1 MAENLPAKK
10 KIGFVASGGAAKAAC
25 FHMGVALALQRK
37 GFHFRSGL
45 SRDAGPATLSGREID
60 VLVGS
65 SAGAM
70 ACSLIASGFP
80 LDDIYRS
87 FLGQRN
93 ASFPM
98 LSYGQMLDMN
108 LRDTIL
114 RFLPRL
120 PKALAIRGAQSIESI
135 VQALFCANGFYTTAK
150 LERYLRRQLLPSNR
164 FADLAS
170 ELYIVT
176 TTLDNPGRLI
186 LGPRELMPRQR
197 EEHYYD
203 AETRYA
209 TDVEISHAA
218 AASMSLPPVFK
229 PYPLRTEEGLVWT
242 FDGEIRKTLSTH
254 IAKDAGCD
262 LVIVSYTHQPYHYR
276 EDIGSLIDYG
286 IPSILVQ
293 ALYQLVES
301 RILNSK
307 ETHDMKRMVISEIQ
321 AFCRKYSI
329 DDEARDELL
338 RSLTAKLN
346 FNPDVEYIFIHPTER
361 EEDLFFSDHF
371 NLAPATMEKIAE
383 SGFRSAIR
391 VLKNYN
397 FTFSDPQGETISP
410 VDAPAFEKA
419 G

>member
-1 MAENLPAKK
+1 MVQHISHKK

-37 GFHFRSGL
+37 GFQFRSGL
-45 SRDAGPATLSGREID
+45 TRNAVPASFTGRDIE

-65 SAGAM
+65 SAGAF
-70 ACSLIASGFP
+70 ACAMIVSGFP
-80 LDDIYRS
+80 LEDIYRS

-98 LSYGQMLDMN
+98 LSYAQMLDFN
-108 LRDTIL
+108 LRDTLL

-120 PKALAIRGAQSIESI
+120 PKSLAIRGHQSLESL
-135 VQALFCANGFYTTAK
+135 VQSLFSANGLCTTNK
-150 LERYLRRQLLPSNR
+150 LERYLERQLLPSNR
-164 FADLAS
+164 FQDYDS

-186 LGPRELMPRQR
+186 LGPRKLVPKKRPMQYFD
-197 EEHYYD
+197 EETQYST
-203 AETRYA
+203 EI
-209 TDVEISHAA
+209 EISHAA

-229 PYPLRTEEGLVWT
+229 PYPLRTSEGIVWA

-262 LVIVSYTHQPYHYR
+262 LIIVSYTHQPYHYR

-286 IPSILVQ
+286 VPSILVQ
-293 ALYQLVES
+293 AIYQLIES
-301 RILNSK
+301 RIVNSR
-307 ETHDMKRMVISEIQ
+307 ESHDMKRMVLEEIKSFAQRHQIS
-321 AFCRKYSI
+321 
-329 DDEARDELL
+329 DEARDELL
-338 RSLTAKLN
+338 KILMDKLSI
-346 FNPDVEYIFIHPTER
+346 NPDVEFIFINPSSR

-371 NLAPATMEKIAE
+371 NLSPKSMEKIAE

-391 VLKNYN
+391 VLKDYN
-397 FTFSDPQGETISP
+397 FTFVEP
-410 VDAPAFEKA
+410 VTHTQIA

>member
-1 MAENLPAKK
+1 MVETLPKKK

-37 GFHFRSGL
+37 GFSFRSGL
-45 SRDAGPATLSGREID
+45 ARETAPPTLAGNEIE

-65 SAGAM
+65 SAGAF
-70 ACSLIASGFP
+70 ACSLILSGYP
-80 LDDIYRS
+80 LEDVYRS

-93 ASFPM
+93 PSFPM
-98 LSYGQMLDMN
+98 LSYGQMLDLN
-108 LRDTIL
+108 LRDTLL

-120 PKALAIRGAQSIESI
+120 PKSLAIRGSGSLESLVQS
-135 VQALFCANGFYTTAK
+135 LFCANGMCTTNK
-150 LERYLRRQLLPSNR
+150 IERYLRKQLMPSNR

-170 ELYIVT
+170 EFFVVT

-186 LGPRELMPRQR
+186 CGPRQLIPANRPQ
-197 EEHYYD
+197 HYYD
-203 AETRYA
+203 AETRYV
-209 TDVEISHAA
+209 TEIDISHAA

-229 PYPLRTEEGLVWT
+229 PYPLRTGEGLVWV

-262 LVIVSYTHQPYHYR
+262 LIFVSYTHQPYHYR

-293 ALYQLVES
+293 TIYQLVES
-301 RILNSK
+301 RILNSR
-307 ETHDMKRMVISEIQ
+307 ETHEMKQMVLEEVKSFGRRHQINDS
-321 AFCRKYSI
+321 ALN
-329 DDEARDELL
+329 ELMQIL
-338 RSLTAKLN
+338 MTKLN
-346 FNPDVEYIFIHPTER
+346 FNPDVEYVFIHPSAR

-371 NLAPATMEKIAE
+371 NLSPTAMEKIAE

-391 VLKNYN
+391 VLKEYN
-397 FTFSDPQGETISP
+397 FTFSGETL
-410 VDAPAFEKA
+410 AEKA